1 MVDIAFA
8 YPWGAQQQTCCML
21 LHLSIDRTARWTD
34 IISLQKPRYIYA
46 STTQAVS
53 ITAMDLGQ
61 FGDGSFHTSKGTV
74 TAVANNQNIHKREN
88 TQ

>member
-1 MVDIAFA
+1 M
-8 YPWGAQQQTCCML
+8 
-21 LHLSIDRTARWTD
+21 
-34 IISLQKPRYIYA
+34 
-46 STTQAVS
+46 QAVS